1 MSRPLDD
8 SQFRSIADTM
18 ATAAH
23 EKSADL
29 MNQLQKSMDEYTLL
43 TLVQRML
50 KLSEKKPGLL
60 GVTVVTWPEEMDSLG
75 RFDVDLQNEVISDK
89 LAIELGEDIGGNDGA
104 VSISGMDA
112 LKPLASELLAGALD
126 DQEPVLSM
134 VKARAWLREQIRE
147 KDAQATE

>member
-8 SQFRSIADTM
+8 SQLRSIAEEM
-18 ATAAH
+18 IPSAN
-23 EKSADL
+23 EKCADL
-29 MNQLQKSMDEYTLL
+29 TSRLHDCMDEYALL
-43 TLVQRML
+43 TLARQML
-50 KLSEKKPGLL
+50 EMSEKNPGLL
-60 GVTVVTWPEEMDSLG
+60 GATVVTWPEELDSLG

-89 LAIELGEDIGGNDGA
+89 LAIEIGDDIGGNDGA